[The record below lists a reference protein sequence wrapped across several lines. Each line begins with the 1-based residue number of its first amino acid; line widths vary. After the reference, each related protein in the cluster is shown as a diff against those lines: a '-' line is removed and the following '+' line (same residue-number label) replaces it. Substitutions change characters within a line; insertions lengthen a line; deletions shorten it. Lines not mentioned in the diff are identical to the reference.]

1 MGGGLMLQVDL
12 AQVYERLLELP
23 VPVVLTLLW
32 VVGVVL
38 EGSCVAALYWNELVL
53 VRLLET

>member
-1 MGGGLMLQVDL
+1 MDL

-38 EGSCVAALYWNELVL
+38 EGSCVAALNWNGLVL
-53 VRLLET
+53 AKLLGT